1 MKINELVPALSA
13 VLFAGGE
20 PQIIDRLCEVFEI
33 KEKELTDAVAVL
45 NDSLKDLGLRVVK
58 LGNTYQMTTQIKYAD
73 PIKKAFDIKRKTPL
87 SSAAFEVLAVVAY
100 NQPITKAFIEQ
111 VRGVDCTGVISTLVE
126 KDLIE
131 EQGRLDLPGRPLLYG
146 TTNTFLRCFSL
157 ESLADLP
164 PLPKDLVGEAE
175 QLIIDETLP
184 PVIIDEEEEK

>member
-1 MKINELVPALSA
+1 MNNKELIPALST

-20 PQIIDRLCEVFEI
+20 PQIIDRLCDVLEI
-33 KEKELTDAVAVL
+33 KESELSNLVAEL
-45 NDSLKDLGLRVVK
+45 NDNLKELGLRVVK

-73 PIKKAFDIKRKTPL
+73 PIKKMFDIKRKTPL

-111 VRGVDCTGVISTLVE
+111 VRGVDCTGVVSTLVE

-157 ESLADLP
+157 ESLKDLP
-164 PLPKDLVGEAE
+164 PLPKDLVGQAE
-175 QLIIDETLP
+175 QLVIDETLP
-184 PVIIDEEEEK
+184 ETIIDEVEE